1 MGYIGNC
8 FKAFID
14 NTSNDI
20 SSIPDVSTLSAKEWN
35 AVSPKE
41 KKILMDSDKN
51 MPEFAKKVLNYLR
64 EKFRS
69 IPQRINSLG
78 TNKTITNKTI
88 TNKTENRINR
98 EVNDS
103 KDGELHEE
111 DNEIGK

>member
-1 MGYIGNC
+1 MGYIGNS

-64 EKFRS
+64 EKSRS
-69 IPQRINSLG
+69 IQQRINSLR
-78 TNKTITNKTI
+78 TNKTI

-103 KDGELHEE
+103 RDGEKLHEE

>member
-1 MGYIGNC
+1 MGYIGIC
-8 FKAFID
+8 FKAFFD

-35 AVSPKE
+35 AVSPKD

-64 EKFRS
+64 EKSRS
-69 IPQRINSLG
+69 IPQRINSLR
-78 TNKTITNKTI
+78 TNKTITNKTG
-88 TNKTENRINR
+88 NRINR

-103 KDGELHEE
+103 KDGEELYEE
-111 DNEIGK
+111 DNEISK